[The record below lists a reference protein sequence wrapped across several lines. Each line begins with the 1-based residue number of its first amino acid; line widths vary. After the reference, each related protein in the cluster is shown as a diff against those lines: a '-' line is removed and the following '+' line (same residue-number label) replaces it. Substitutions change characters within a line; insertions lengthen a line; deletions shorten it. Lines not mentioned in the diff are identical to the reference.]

1 MSDPKPDFEAI
12 KQKQN
17 AAWAAGDYSVLG
29 VMLQIVGE
37 NLAESLDMRAGDK
50 VLDVAAG
57 NGNFSMAAA
66 RAWTK
71 VTSTDYVP
79 ALLDAGKR
87 RAEANGLNIKFQTAD
102 AENLPFED
110 SAFDVVGSTFGV
122 MFAPDQ
128 PKSISELL
136 RVCKSGGKIGL
147 ANWTPEG
154 FLGSFFKIISEY
166 VVVPAGFTPP
176 ILWGTDAFIH
186 TNFDAYASDIT
197 ITRKAYTFRYK
208 SPEHW
213 LEVFRTS
220 FGPLQKTYAA
230 LDAENQEKMTEGF
243 YKSIAHFNRADDG
256 AMVVPGEYLEIIITK
271 K

>member
-1 MSDPKPDFEAI
+1 MSHSQPDFEAI
-12 KQKQN
+12 KQKQS

-37 NLAESLDMRAGDK
+37 NLAESLDLRAGDK

-57 NGNFSMAAA
+57 NGNFSLAAA
-66 RAWTK
+66 RCWAE

-79 ALLDAGKR
+79 ALLDAGKL
-87 RAEANGLNIKFQTAD
+87 RAKADGLDIKFQTAD
-102 AENLPFED
+102 AENLPFD
-110 SAFDVVGSTFGV
+110 DGAFDVVGSTFGV

-128 PKSISELL
+128 PKSASELL
-136 RVCKSGGKIGL
+136 RVCRSGGKIGM

-166 VVVPAGFTPP
+166 VTVPASFDPP
-176 ILWGTDAFIH
+176 VLWGTKAFMQTH
-186 TNFDAYASDIT
+186 FAPHASDIT
-197 ITRKAYTFRYK
+197 IERKAYTFRNK

-213 LEVFRTS
+213 LEIFRIS
-220 FGPLQKTYAA
+220 FGPLQKTFAA
-230 LDAENQEKMTEGF
+230 LDADNQAKMTQDF
-243 YKSIAHFNRADDG
+243 FKNVTRFNRVDDG
-256 AMVVPGEYLEIIITK
+256 AMVVPAEYLEIVITK

>member
-1 MSDPKPDFEAI
+1 MSNSQPDFEAI
-12 KQKQN
+12 KKKQS

-37 NLAESLDMRAGDK
+37 NLAESLDMRAGDE

-66 RAWTK
+66 RAWTN

-79 ALLDAGKR
+79 ALLDDGKR
-87 RAEANGLNIKFQTAD
+87 RAVANGLNIKFQTAD

-110 SAFDVVGSTFGV
+110 GAFDVVGSTFGV
-122 MFAPDQ
+122 MFAPNQ
-128 PKSISELL
+128 PKSVSELL

-154 FLGSFFKIISEY
+154 FLGAFFKIISEY
-166 VVVPAGFTPP
+166 VTVPAGFTPP
-176 ILWGTDAFIH
+176 ILWGTEAFIH
-186 TNFDAYASDIT
+186 ANFAPHASDIT
-197 ITRKAYTFRYK
+197 IQRKAYTFRYN

-213 LEVFRTS
+213 LEIFRAS

-230 LDAENQEKMTEGF
+230 LDAENQAKMTADF
-243 YKSIAHFNRADDG
+243 YANIARFNRVKDG
-256 AMVVPGEYLEIIITK
+256 AMVVPAEYLEIVITK